1 MNRTK
6 RKIFETSMDLFAK
19 KGYDSTSIEEITSVV
34 GIAKGTLYYH
44 FSSKGEILDFLIV
57 EGLKLLEHSLEIKT
71 RNLETIK
78 EKIDAI
84 LLVELKVVDKYENL
98 ISLIMK
104 EICGNEDRNKKCR
117 ESVYSCVDVIEK
129 IIKEYIVKG
138 EIKQCN
144 TREIAF
150 EIFGIIC
157 SGILIRYE
165 NNGSIDINKMA
176 NQYSQAIL
184 KGIEII

>member
-84 LLVELKVVDKYENL
+84 LLVELKVVDKYEKKFSFRF
-98 ISLIMK
+98 IS
-104 EICGNEDRNKKCR
+104 
-117 ESVYSCVDVIEK
+117 SCIVD
-129 IIKEYIVKG
+129 G
-138 EIKQCN
+138 W
-144 TREIAF
+144 
-150 EIFGIIC
+150 
-157 SGILIRYE
+157 L
-165 NNGSIDINKMA
+165 
-176 NQYSQAIL
+176 
-184 KGIEII
+184 